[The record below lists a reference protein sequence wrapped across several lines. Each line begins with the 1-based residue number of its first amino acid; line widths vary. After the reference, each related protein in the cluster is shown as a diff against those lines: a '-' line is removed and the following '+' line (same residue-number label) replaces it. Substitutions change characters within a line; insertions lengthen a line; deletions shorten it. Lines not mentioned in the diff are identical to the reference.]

1 MIGTDEVKPQRVYD
15 YKDKV
20 VVVLGVTLTEKN
32 NSKAIIYKNCL
43 QDSDYSYVI
52 NLLEFCNHATLIT
65 NFEEI
70 KKLELEKLQGK
81 LFDENEN

>member
-1 MIGTDEVKPQRVYD
+1 MATGTDQIKPQRVYD

-20 VVVLGVTLTEKN
+20 VVVLGVTLTEKG
-32 NSKAIIYKNCL
+32 NSKAIIYKDCL
-43 QDSDYSYVI
+43 KDSDYSYVI

-70 KKLELEKLQGK
+70 KAIELEKSQVK
-81 LFDENEN
+81 LF